1 MHVLI
6 KDKFVYIPIPKNG
19 VMTFTGL
26 LLSHGWKWVN
36 FFENDLDFKDYIL
49 WGHLTEPNMRHTK
62 GVEQYLRN
70 NPDININDPQIAK
83 ILVSGVFDQ
92 HGYSVHMTLGHM
104 IFHSITWIPLDAK
117 IVDWN
122 NGGTRILNGNDLT
135 NEFFKQHNIDI
146 VVDDSS
152 IRNKTSTVQKEIQ
165 NQIKNLKQLYETNY
179 NSVVGNFLDSDILLY
194 NRIVK
199 QYEIKYGSAE

>member
-19 VMTFTGL
+19 AMTFTEL
-26 LLSHGWKWVN
+26 LSSHGWKWVN

-83 ILVSGVFDQ
+83 MLVSAVFDQ
-92 HGYSVHMTLGHM
+92 HGYSVHMTLGHL

-122 NGGTRILNGNDLT
+122 SGGTRILNGNDLT
-135 NEFFKQHNIDI
+135 NEFFKQNNIDI
-146 VVDDSS
+146 VVGDSD
-152 IRNKTSTVQKEIQ
+152 IRNKTSAMQKEIQ
-165 NQIKNLKQLYETNY
+165 NQIKNLKQLYEINY

-199 QYEIKYGSAE
+199 QHEIKYGSAE

>member
-1 MHVLI
+1 MHVLV

-19 VMTFTGL
+19 VMTFTEL
-26 LLSHGWKWVN
+26 LSSHGWKWVN

-70 NPDININDPQIAK
+70 NPDININDPQVAK
-83 ILVSGVFDQ
+83 MLVSGVFDQ
-92 HGYSVHMTLGHM
+92 HGYSVHMILGHLM
-104 IFHSITWIPLDAK
+104 FHSITWIPLDAK

-146 VVDDSS
+146 EVDDSS
-152 IRNKTSTVQKEIQ
+152 IRNKTSTMQKEIQ

-179 NSVVGNFLDSDILLY
+179 SSVVGNFLDSDILLY